1 MKKLLP
7 VLLAVLIL
15 LAGCGKQTADPTG
28 TEPKPTQP
36 TEQAKPLQAVQTYS
50 LEQANYCDLRA
61 MGNRLLLVGDDG
73 TLSVV
78 QETTGAVTAQVT
90 AENPNLHLNPLHL
103 DVSTQGVAYYVPA
116 THEVVLLNPQ
126 LQENDRIA
134 LPETIQGDP
143 VIHLAANEVYY
154 CLPGQI
160 LAMDLQSGISRM
172 VRSHGYANQQLLG
185 MFFEGKMLCCRF
197 TAIDGSIEIFYI
209 SGENGQT
216 LYEGDGG
223 IHTLY
228 TGADGYFAGRLDGV
242 AHQWLVGSLEEKC
255 KAFLPQEQKYASALP
270 MGGVVGYNSG
280 ADTILRYYDLES
292 GVCTSQA
299 TLSGTADPIAFQV
312 AQNVVWVLTH
322 AGEQQAL
329 CRWDVSKTLI
339 EETES
344 CLAERTTLDNP
355 NEAGL
360 AECVERAEQMSQT
373 YHIKIAVWQDALA
386 VTGGH
391 EAAAEYQVSTVNQM
405 LDSLEAVL
413 QQFPEGFLKKTL
425 TSGDIYVNLVRTVNG
440 DSSFQHFWLDGNCH
454 MLIGCRENAG
464 EAFLYGFGFALDSH
478 ILGNSR
484 KLDNWNKLN
493 PKGFDY
499 SYENA
504 SRADAE
510 QYLGGEDPAFLEE
523 RAMYFPTNDRSSV
536 FCYAMSPKGADVFAS
551 ETMQAKLVSLCKGIR
566 EAYGLEKS
574 EQTYPWEQYLAES
587 LIYVKK

>member
-36 TEQAKPLQAVQTYS
+36 TEQTKPLQAVQTYT
-50 LEQANYCDLRA
+50 LEQAHYCDLRA

-73 TLSVV
+73 TLCVV

-90 AENPNLHLNPLHL
+90 TENPNLHLNPLHL
-103 DVSTQGVAYYVPA
+103 DVSTQGVAYYVPD

-126 LQENDRIA
+126 LQRNDRIA
-134 LPETIQGDP
+134 LPDTIQGDP

-154 CLPGQI
+154 CMPGQI
-160 LAMDLQSGISRM
+160 LALDLQSGISRM
-172 VRSHGYANQQLLG
+172 VRSHSYADQQLLG
-185 MFFEGKMLCCRF
+185 NYFAGKMLCCRF
-197 TAIDGSIEIFYI
+197 TAANGSSEIFYI
-209 SGENGQT
+209 SGETGQT

-228 TGADGYFAGRLDGV
+228 TGADRYLAGRLDGV
-242 AHQWLVGSLEEKC
+242 APQWLVGSLEGEC
-255 KAFLPQEQKYASALP
+255 MAFLPQEQQYASALP
-270 MGGVVGYNSG
+270 MGGVVGYNPG

-292 GVCTSQA
+292 GICTSQA

-322 AGEQQAL
+322 AGQQQAL
-329 CRWDVSKTLI
+329 CRWDVSMTLTQ
-339 EETES
+339 ESES
-344 CLAERTTLDNP
+344 CLAERITLENP
-355 NEAGL
+355 DEAGL
-360 AECVERAEQMSQT
+360 AACVERAEQMSET
-373 YHIKIAVWQDALA
+373 YDIEIAVWQDALA

-391 EAAAEYQVSTVNQM
+391 KAAAEYQVDTVNQM

-425 TSGDIYVNLVRTVNG
+425 TKGDIYVNLVRAVNE
-440 DSSFQHFWLDGNCH
+440 DSSFQQFWLDGDCH

-464 EAFLYGFGFALDSH
+464 EAFLYGLGFALDSH

-484 KLDNWNKLN
+484 KLDNWNKHN
-493 PKGFDY
+493 PKDFDY
-499 SYENA
+499 SYEDA
-504 SRADAE
+504 PRADAE

-536 FCYAMSPKGADVFAS
+536 FCYAMSPKGADAFES

-587 LIYVKK
+587 LAYTKK